1 MEARKITI
9 VSTKTQTKSVIM
21 STAETLGQL
30 KSDLAEANIDYT
42 DMTFYE
48 GLTKTELKSD
58 DSVLP
63 KDVPYTNRAT
73 GVTINTN
80 ELVFMLTNT
89 NKKIKSGASRQ
100 EVYKMIKDNNLE
112 EACINKYFKNFTQ
125 CSTKDLLD
133 LIEKHKQN
141 TINTIEEVVSE
152 GNQCNCVDMIA
163 REAIKK
169 LISVLYSEELLDSHD
184 KCEVLSILKEEGQSL
199 KSSYDDSEIDSMFE
213 DMLN

>member
-30 KSDLAEANIDYT
+30 KSELAAANIDYS

-73 GVTINTN
+73 GITVNTN

-89 NKKIKSGASRQ
+89 NKKIKSGVSRQ
-100 EVYKMIKDNNLE
+100 EVYQMIKDEDLKG
-112 EACINKYFKNFTQ
+112 ACVDKYLKNYTQ

-133 LIEKHKQN
+133 LIEEHRQS
-141 TINTIEEVVSE
+141 IIEDDTTVSQE
-152 GNQCNCVDMIA
+152 EQCNCADMAA
-163 REAIKK
+163 REAIKE
-169 LISVLYSEELLDSHD
+169 LVNVLYSEDLIDFHE
-184 KCEVLSILKEEGQSL
+184 KCDVLHILKGEKKPLE
-199 KSSYDDSEIDSMFE
+199 SSYDDSEIDSMFE
-213 DMLN
+213 DMLK

>member
-30 KSDLAEANIDYT
+30 KSDLAAANIDYS

-63 KDVPYTNRAT
+63 KEVPYTNRAT
-73 GVTINTN
+73 GTTITTN

-89 NKKIKSGASRQ
+89 NKKIKSGVSRK
-100 EVYKMIKDNNLE
+100 EVYQMIKDRNLT
-112 EACINKYFKNFTQ
+112 EACIDKYCKNFTQ

-133 LIEKHKQN
+133 LVEEYRQNIIEDD
-141 TINTIEEVVSE
+141 TTVSQE
-152 GNQCNCVDMIA
+152 GHYDCVDKSA
-163 REAIKK
+163 REAIKV
-169 LISVLYSEELLDSHD
+169 LLDVLYSEDLLEFHE
-184 KCEVLSILKEEGQSL
+184 KCDVLHILKGEKQSL
-199 KSSYDDSEIDSMFE
+199 ESSYDDSEIDSMFE
-213 DMLN
+213 DMLK

>member
-30 KSDLAEANIDYT
+30 KSDLAAANIDYS

-73 GVTINTN
+73 GVTVNTN

-89 NKKIKSGASRQ
+89 NKKIKSGGLRQ
-100 EVYKMIKDNNLE
+100 EVYQAIKDYNLK
-112 EACINKYFKNFTQ
+112 EACVEKYFKNFTQ
-125 CSTKDLLD
+125 CSTKDLIN
-133 LIEKHKQN
+133 LIEEYRQN
-141 TINTIEEVVSE
+141 IIVDDTTVSKEE
-152 GNQCNCVDMIA
+152 QCNCADMVA
-163 REAIKK
+163 REAIKE
-169 LISVLYSEELLDSHD
+169 LVNILYSEDFIDFHE
-184 KCEVLSILKEEGQSL
+184 KCDVLHILKGEKQSL
-199 KSSYDDSEIDSMFE
+199 ESSYDDSEIDSMFE
-213 DMLN
+213 DIMK